1 MDPQTGTK
9 ALYGTSAEVYKDC
22 IRMKSLKTL
31 EAKLN
36 ERLLKKLQREKEENA
51 SAQAKQKKLDKV
63 NFANFDFKMEE
74 SLNKSNER

>member
-1 MDPQTGTK
+1 
-9 ALYGTSAEVYKDC
+9 
-22 IRMKSLKTL
+22 MKSLKTL